1 MEYGLIGEK
10 LPHSFSAAIHSMLA
24 DYNYELK
31 ELDKSE
37 FDLFFK
43 NRDFKA
49 INVTI
54 PYKQAVI
61 PYLYEID
68 PLAKKI
74 GAVNTIINNEGKLYG
89 YNTDFYGMK
98 ALIVRNGISLK
109 NKTVAIL
116 GSGGTSKT
124 AYAVSLDLGAKK
136 IFKVSRNKSDGFIT
150 YTELCDIA
158 DSIDI
163 IINTTPVGMFPN
175 TDGCVINISD
185 FKNLSGVID
194 AIYNPLNTNLI
205 LSALN
210 AGIKAA
216 GGLYM
221 LVAQAAFASRL
232 FTGDENVI
240 SKTDTVYKE
249 ILTGKQNIV
258 LTGMP
263 GSGKTTLGK
272 KIAEELNR
280 EFIDTDELFERTFK
294 ISIPDFFKK
303 YGEEKFRE
311 KETEIIKSVCDR
323 QSIVIATGG
332 GAVTQSRN
340 ISLLKRNGKIFFI
353 DKELKFL
360 QTGNGRPLTP
370 DFEALQKKYNE
381 RLPLYI
387 KSADKH
393 LKLSDDLNSNLKIL
407 LNSVKE

>member
-43 NRDFKA
+43 SRDFKA

-124 AYAVSLDLGAKK
+124 AYAVSQNLEANK

-150 YTELCDIA
+150 YTMLCDIA

-221 LVAQAAFASRL
+221 LVAQAAFASKL
-232 FTGDENVI
+232 FTNDESVI
-240 SKTDTVYKE
+240 LKTESVYKE
-249 ILTGKQNIV
+249 ILKGKQNIV

-272 KIAEELNR
+272 RIAEKLNR
-280 EFIDTDELFERTFK
+280 EFIDTDGLFEKTLK
-294 ISIPDFFKK
+294 ISIPEFFEK
-303 YGEEKFRE
+303 YGEEEFRK

-323 QSIVIATGG
+323 QSLVISTGG
-332 GAVTQSRN
+332 GVVTQSIN
-340 ISLLKRNGKIFFI
+340 VLLLKRNGKIFFI

-370 DFEALQKKYNE
+370 DFAALQKKYSE
-381 RLPLYI
+381 RLPLYL

-393 LKLSDDLNSNLKIL
+393 LKLSDDLEGNIKIL
-407 LNSVKE
+407 FDSVKE

>member
-74 GAVNTIINNEGKLYG
+74 GAVNTIINNECKLYG

-124 AYAVSLDLGAKK
+124 AYAVSQNLEANK

-150 YTELCDIA
+150 YTMLCDIA

-210 AGIKAA
+210 ASIKAA

-221 LVAQAAFASRL
+221 LVAQAAFASKL
-232 FTGDENVI
+232 FTNDESVI
-240 SKTDTVYKE
+240 LKTESVYKE
-249 ILTGKQNIV
+249 ILKGKQNIV

-272 KIAEELNR
+272 RIAEKLNR
-280 EFIDTDELFERTFK
+280 EFIDTDGLFEKTL
-294 ISIPDFFKK
+294 
-303 YGEEKFRE
+303 
-311 KETEIIKSVCDR
+311 KS
-323 QSIVIATGG
+323 QFPNFSKNTA
-332 GAVTQSRN
+332 
-340 ISLLKRNGKIFFI
+340 KRNS
-353 DKELKFL
+353 E
-360 QTGNGRPLTP
+360 
-370 DFEALQKKYNE
+370 KKK
-381 RLPLYI
+381 P
-387 KSADKH
+387 
-393 LKLSDDLNSNLKIL
+393 KL
-407 LNSVKE
+407 

>member
-124 AYAVSLDLGAKK
+124 AYAVSQDLGAKK

-163 IINTTPVGMFPN
+163 IINTTPVGMFPK

-194 AIYNPLNTNLI
+194 AIYNPLKTNLI

-210 AGIKAA
+210 SGIKAA

-249 ILTGKQNIV
+249 ILAGKQNIV

-272 KIAEELNR
+272 RIAEKLNR
-280 EFIDTDELFERTFK
+280 EFIDTDGLFERTFK

-323 QSIVIATGG
+323 QSLVIATGG
-332 GAVTQSRN
+332 GVVTQSIN
-340 ISLLKRNGKIFFI
+340 ILLLKRNGKIFFI

-370 DFEALQKKYNE
+370 DFAALQKKYSE
-381 RLPLYI
+381 RLPLYL

-393 LKLSDDLNSNLKIL
+393 LKLSDDLESNIKIL
-407 LNSVKE
+407 LNSIKE

>member
-1 MEYGLIGEK
+1 METNKLVKLELIK
-10 LPHSFSAAIHSMLA
+10 YKNNNYRVFSHQNGRRIF
-24 DYNYELK
+24 LK
-31 ELDKSE
+31 ELAEDSYIYPDLRIYLELDK
-37 FDLFFK
+37 
-43 NRDFKA
+43 
-49 INVTI
+49 I
-54 PYKQAVI
+54 
-61 PYLYEID
+61 
-68 PLAKKI
+68 
-74 GAVNTIINNEGKLYG
+74 
-89 YNTDFYGMK
+89 YNSKDVMIRY
-98 ALIVRNGISLK
+98 LK

-124 AYAVSLDLGAKK
+124 AYAVSQDLGAKK

-163 IINTTPVGMFPN
+163 IINTTPVGMFPK

-194 AIYNPLNTNLI
+194 AIYNPLKTNLI

-210 AGIKAA
+210 SGIKAA

-249 ILTGKQNIV
+249 ILAGKQNIV

-263 GSGKTTLGK
+263 GCGKTTLGK

-294 ISIPDFFKK
+294 ISIPEFFEK
-303 YGEEKFRE
+303 YGEEEFRK

-323 QSIVIATGG
+323 QSLVIATGG
-332 GAVTQSRN
+332 GVVTQSIN
-340 ISLLKRNGKIFFI
+340 ILLLKRNGKIFFI

-370 DFEALQKKYNE
+370 DFEALQKKYSE
-381 RLPLYI
+381 RLPLYL

-393 LKLSDDLNSNLKIL
+393 LKLSDDLESNIKIL
-407 LNSVKE
+407 FDSVKE

>member
-124 AYAVSLDLGAKK
+124 AYAVSQNLEANK

-150 YTELCDIA
+150 YTMLCDIA

-194 AIYNPLNTNLI
+194 AIYNPLKTNLI

-210 AGIKAA
+210 SGIKAA

-221 LVAQAAFASRL
+221 LVAQAAFASKL
-232 FTGDENVI
+232 FTNDESVI
-240 SKTDTVYKE
+240 LKTESVYKE
-249 ILTGKQNIV
+249 ILKGKQNIV

-272 KIAEELNR
+272 RIAEKLNR
-280 EFIDTDELFERTFK
+280 EFIDTDGLFEKTFK
-294 ISIPDFFKK
+294 ISIPEFFEK
-303 YGEEKFRE
+303 YGEEEFRK

-323 QSIVIATGG
+323 QSLVIATGG
-332 GAVTQSRN
+332 GVVTQSIN
-340 ISLLKRNGKIFFI
+340 ILLLKRNGKIFFI

-370 DFEALQKKYNE
+370 DFEALQKKYSE
-381 RLPLYI
+381 RLPLYL

-393 LKLSDDLNSNLKIL
+393 LKLSDDLEGNIKIL
-407 LNSVKE
+407 FDSVKE

>member
-10 LPHSFSAAIHSMLA
+10 LPHSFSVAIHSMLA

-37 FDLFFK
+37 FDSFFK
-43 NRDFKA
+43 KRDFKA

-74 GAVNTIINNEGKLYG
+74 GAVNTVINKDGKLYG

-98 ALIVRNGISLK
+98 ALIKRNGISLK

-116 GSGGTSKT
+116 GTGGTSKT
-124 AYAVSLDLGAKK
+124 AYAVSQDLEAKK
-136 IFKVSRNKSDGFIT
+136 IFNVSRKKNDGFIT
-150 YTELCDIA
+150 YSKLCDIS

-175 TDGCVINISD
+175 TDGCVINISE
-185 FKNLSGVID
+185 FKNLCGVID
-194 AIYNPLNTNLI
+194 AIYNPLKTNLI

-210 AGIKAA
+210 SGIKAA

-263 GSGKTTLGK
+263 GCGKTTLGK

-280 EFIDTDELFERTFK
+280 KFIDTDELFERTFK

-387 KSADKH
+387 ESADKH
-393 LKLSDDLNSNLKIL
+393 LKLSDDLNSNIKIL

>member
-10 LPHSFSAAIHSMLA
+10 LPHSFSVAIHSMLA

-37 FDLFFK
+37 FDSFFK
-43 NRDFKA
+43 KRNFKA

-74 GAVNTIINNEGKLYG
+74 GAVNTVINKDGKLYG

-98 ALIVRNGISLK
+98 ALIKRNGISLK

-116 GSGGTSKT
+116 GTGGTSKT
-124 AYAVSLDLGAKK
+124 AYAVSQDLEAKK
-136 IFKVSRNKSDGFIT
+136 IFNVSRKKNDGFIT
-150 YTELCDIA
+150 YSKLCDIS

-175 TDGCVINISD
+175 TDGCVINISE
-185 FKNLSGVID
+185 FKNLCGVID
-194 AIYNPLNTNLI
+194 AIYNPLKTNLI

-210 AGIKAA
+210 SGIKAA

-263 GSGKTTLGK
+263 GCGKTTLGK

-280 EFIDTDELFERTFK
+280 KFIDTDELFERTFK

-387 KSADKH
+387 ESADKH
-393 LKLSDDLNSNLKIL
+393 LKLSDDLNSNIKIL

>member
-10 LPHSFSAAIHSMLA
+10 LPHSFSVAIHSMLA

-37 FDLFFK
+37 FDSFFK
-43 NRDFKA
+43 KRDFKA

-74 GAVNTIINNEGKLYG
+74 GAVNTVINKDGKLYG

-98 ALIVRNGISLK
+98 ALIKRNGISLK

-116 GSGGTSKT
+116 GTGGTSKT
-124 AYAVSLDLGAKK
+124 AYSVSQDLEAKK
-136 IFKVSRNKSDGFIT
+136 IFNVSRKKSDGFIT
-150 YTELCDIA
+150 YSKLCDIS

-175 TDGCVINISD
+175 TDGCVINISE
-185 FKNLSGVID
+185 FKNLCGVID
-194 AIYNPLNTNLI
+194 AIYNPLKTNLI

-210 AGIKAA
+210 SGIKAA

-249 ILTGKQNIV
+249 ILAGKQNIV

-263 GSGKTTLGK
+263 GCGKTTLGK

-280 EFIDTDELFERTFK
+280 EFIDTDELFEKKFK
-294 ISIPDFFKK
+294 ISIADFFKK

-353 DKELKFL
+353 DKEIKFL

-393 LKLSDDLNSNLKIL
+393 LKLSDDLNSNIIIL